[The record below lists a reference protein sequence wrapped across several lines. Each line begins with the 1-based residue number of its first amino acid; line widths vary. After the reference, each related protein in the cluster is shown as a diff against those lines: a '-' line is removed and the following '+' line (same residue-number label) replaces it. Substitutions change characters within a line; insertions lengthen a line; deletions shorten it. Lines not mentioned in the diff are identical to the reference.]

1 MIKFKFLQGTPHNPY
16 IRLRWWN
23 IEIDGYRFRIQSH
36 HDIQTVAS
44 LVRDLN
50 RFYMRVWSDD
60 INRDRLLE
68 LLKERFADAVN
79 VLLTEEIRRR

>member
-1 MIKFKFLQGTPHNPY
+1 MTPFKFFQKQNYYDY

-36 HDIQTVAS
+36 HDIQTIAS
-44 LVRDLN
+44 LVRDIN
-50 RFYMRVWSDD
+50 RFYMRVWDDD
-60 INRDRLLE
+60 INRDRILE

-79 VLLTEEIRRR
+79 VLSP